1 MCAMPEGGH
10 ENWAGGKSRLF
21 LLNFSHAVWR
31 DTPIAPAISSHV
43 RPAALAAWTA
53 RSSIAPKYR

>member
-1 MCAMPEGGH
+1 MCAMPDGGH
-10 ENWAGGKSRLF
+10 ENRAGRKSRPL

-31 DTPIAPAISSHV
+31 DTPIAPAISSQV

-53 RSSIAPKYR
+53 RSSMAPKYR